1 MSILGVDS
9 GSSIVKLVVIDKKG
23 EILHKAMLNKTPI
36 LQAIETFTNNN
47 KININSIE
55 KIVLTGVGKDEVEG
69 NIYNIPTIRINE
81 FEAIGIGGLY
91 LSNQQ
96 NGLVISIGT
105 GTAFVKATQKHC
117 EHIGGTGVGGGTL
130 LNLCKNFGNVNSFK
144 EINNII
150 PKGSLKNVDLTVQ
163 DVATHEIKTLPKD
176 TTSANFGKLNENASK
191 EDIILGIT
199 NMVFETIG
207 MMAVFAT
214 QNTNTKNIIVVGSVA
229 TMPYIKTVFAKR
241 EKMYNLK
248 FIIPKEAEFACTLGA
263 IKVAN

>member
-1 MSILGVDS
+1 MSILGVDP
-9 GSSIVKLVVIDKKG
+9 GSSIVKLVLIDKKG

-105 GTAFVKATQKHC
+105 V
-117 EHIGGTGVGGGTL
+117 
-130 LNLCKNFGNVNSFK
+130 
-144 EINNII
+144 
-150 PKGSLKNVDLTVQ
+150 
-163 DVATHEIKTLPKD
+163 
-176 TTSANFGKLNENASK
+176 
-191 EDIILGIT
+191 
-199 NMVFETIG
+199 
-207 MMAVFAT
+207 
-214 QNTNTKNIIVVGSVA
+214 
-229 TMPYIKTVFAKR
+229 
-241 EKMYNLK
+241 
-248 FIIPKEAEFACTLGA
+248 
-263 IKVAN
+263 

>member
-130 LNLCKNFGNVNSFK
+130 LNLCKKFGNVNSFK

-163 DVATHEIKTLPKD
+163 DVATHEIKT
-176 TTSANFGKLNENASK
+176 
-191 EDIILGIT
+191 
-199 NMVFETIG
+199 
-207 MMAVFAT
+207 
-214 QNTNTKNIIVVGSVA
+214 
-229 TMPYIKTVFAKR
+229 
-241 EKMYNLK
+241 
-248 FIIPKEAEFACTLGA
+248 
-263 IKVAN
+263 

>member
-9 GSSIVKLVVIDKKG
+9 GSSIVKLVLIDKKG

-130 LNLCKNFGNVNSFK
+130 LNLCKKFGNVNSFK
-144 EINNII
+144 ER
-150 PKGSLKNVDLTVQ
+150 KTHVKNVKRTVKN
-163 DVATHEIKTLPKD
+163 AEKKLKKNRCPRCG
-176 TTSANFGKLNENASK
+176 GKLKKKKSKYGKFKGCKNYPNCTFKLNA
-191 EDIILGIT
+191 
-199 NMVFETIG
+199 
-207 MMAVFAT
+207 
-214 QNTNTKNIIVVGSVA
+214 
-229 TMPYIKTVFAKR
+229 
-241 EKMYNLK
+241 
-248 FIIPKEAEFACTLGA
+248 
-263 IKVAN
+263 